1 MSGYLDIIFLL
12 VLVVIIFSRL
22 KSILGTGSEDAK
34 IIMVPKEQFEKV
46 YKEMKKTAAFEAD
59 DMPDMENLSPL
70 DRDLA
75 KIPEFNKNIFIKGAQ
90 RAFEMILSAFSKG
103 DSSTLSKLV
112 DKELLKKFENDKD
125 GFESF
130 EKSQLILKN
139 SGIKIPKVYL
149 WDKKTMIAVVEF
161 IEGPTAF
168 DILVKNDL
176 EEKYIE
182 KVFKDLW
189 YARTARIY
197 LDFDPRNFFISGD
210 DLIYWPF
217 KYKNYDNKN
226 DFLDRDYKLWI
237 FTKEFAA
244 FAKSLDYEVD
254 TSRIKNDYE
263 INKIMTLL
271 GVKYYR

>member
-1 MSGYLDIIFLL
+1 MQEIIEIRRKEFT
-12 VLVVIIFSRL
+12 VL
-22 KSILGTGSEDAK
+22 EK
-34 IIMVPKEQFEKV
+34 IGERSFKV
-46 YKEMKKTAAFEAD
+46 ERKGKTYF
-59 DMPDMENLSPL
+59 
-70 DRDLA
+70 
-75 KIPEFNKNIFIKGAQ
+75 
-90 RAFEMILSAFSKG
+90 
-103 DSSTLSKLV
+103 
-112 DKELLKKFENDKD
+112 LKKFENDKD